1 MPGDDG
7 RTGKVIHGVK
17 HTTHPQTP
25 CTILLSL
32 VQTVLKFFKILLL
45 FILPTFSKA
54 LILPLYSSCR
64 KKNNNIVCIF
74 KLNSLLCLVPPISIS
89 E

>member
-1 MPGDDG
+1 MPGDEG
-7 RTGKVIHGVK
+7 RTGKVRHGVK

-64 KKNNNIVCIF
+64 KKTIILFVFSNKIRYF
-74 KLNSLLCLVPPISIS
+74 A
-89 E
+89 